1 MCGVNKN
8 KSRTGWWHQK
18 QNQAGLGA
26 GRSKKYANVNY
37 FVRNLLSCFE
47 RTSPLAASPPC
58 TCPCSVS
65 FSAWCYQYEYSYSYS
80 HNVCANNFVSY
91 FNRHGNHSTTYLI
104 SIPPSHSPSLSYFP
118 AKLCVP
124 PSVSCPPASQSFTLP
139 RPSGGLKVNSLQ
151 LTFVH
156 VDAITQMDSGFW
168 FNKMRYLWS
177 TLPPPYPPTSSSP
190 VSLLLLPLPLC
201 LIADAN

>member
-1 MCGVNKN
+1 MLRAHIP
-8 KSRTGWWHQK
+8 S
-18 QNQAGLGA
+18 
-26 GRSKKYANVNY
+26 SS
-37 FVRNLLSCFE
+37 F
-47 RTSPLAASPPC
+47 
-58 TCPCSVS
+58 PCSVF

-104 SIPPSHSPSLSYFP
+104 SIPPSHSLSFVFSCQIVCPSKCQLSTCLTLFP
-118 AKLCVP
+118 PC
-124 PSVSCPPASQSFTLP
+124 
-139 RPSGGLKVNSLQ
+139 PSGGLKVNSLQ

-177 TLPPPYPPTSSSP
+177 TLPPPPSLPTSSSP

>member
-8 KSRTGWWHQK
+8 KSRTGLWHQK

-47 RTSPLAASPPC
+47 RTSPLAASPPPC

-104 SIPPSHSPSLSYFP
+104 SIPSSLFRIFLPNCVSLQVSVVHLPHTLSPP
-118 AKLCVP
+118 
-124 PSVSCPPASQSFTLP
+124 T
-139 RPSGGLKVNSLQ
+139 PSGGLKVNSLQ

-177 TLPPPYPPTSSSP
+177 TLPPPPSLPTSSSP